1 MENNNVI
8 KKLTVK
14 DQTQGFTPY
23 YYLGTDGEYVTVN
36 YNNEKQNLQDVLSVL
51 EGINSPALELNQF
64 LKDGIP
70 NATYNEF
77 VQAVANAIIES
88 GRLRVPSWKKS
99 EIPAVQGKEFISF
112 ASIVGDSNKDLWKEI
127 LVLTSS
133 PVNTNNEGNVNIYQS
148 IITREMIELT
158 NDTTTTSNTEF
169 GSDRK
174 NLTLIIAGGGGNYE
188 RNVINEHLCTW
199 ALKKTGLSIRQVVEN
214 GVSISKNVST
224 VFYWR

>member
-14 DQTQGFTPY
+14 DQAQGFTPY

-64 LKDGIP
+64 LKDGVP
-70 NATYNEF
+70 NTTYNAF

-88 GRLRVPSWKKS
+88 GKLRVPSWKKS

-169 GSDRK
+169 
-174 NLTLIIAGGGGNYE
+174 A
-188 RNVINEHLCTW
+188 
-199 ALKKTGLSIRQVVEN
+199 
-214 GVSISKNVST
+214 SISTSSPQVKMLNVK
-224 VFYWR
+224 

>member
-1 MENNNVI
+1 M
-8 KKLTVK
+8 
-14 DQTQGFTPY
+14 
-23 YYLGTDGEYVTVN
+23 
-36 YNNEKQNLQDVLSVL
+36 
-51 EGINSPALELNQF
+51 
-64 LKDGIP
+64 
-70 NATYNEF
+70 
-77 VQAVANAIIES
+77 QAVANAIIES
-88 GRLRVPSWKKS
+88 GKLRVPSWKKS
-99 EIPAVQGKEFISF
+99 EIPAIQGKEFISF

-169 GSDRK
+169 GSDRN
-174 NLTLIIAGGGGNYE
+174 NLTLIIAGGGGNY
-188 RNVINEHLCTW
+188 RGSLVNEHLCTW